1 MHQCQSQPIKSKNG
15 DIGKIKIA
23 RKPFL
28 KFSKNLALI
37 LYQMAKSL
45 KEKVIF
51 FSVLL
56 STLPVQSNG
65 NLVRPI

>member
-1 MHQCQSQPIKSKNG
+1 MHECRSQPIQSKNG

-45 KEKVIF
+45 KEKVNFYLI
-51 FSVLL
+51 L
-56 STLPVQSNG
+56 
-65 NLVRPI
+65 